1 MQRKTEEVN
10 MRIDL
15 GEDRIDIST
24 GDDILDHLLETL
36 FFYMEEKVEIEAEW
50 DLRHHLWEDMG
61 ILLGKVLKEKI
72 DEKEI
77 QRFGNAIIPM
87 DDALVLASVDIS
99 RIYLEMNLDS
109 EYGEE
114 GFDGALVREFLNGVS
129 RNLSATIHL
138 KKLSGR
144 NSHHVIEA
152 GFKAL
157 GVALSRAVE
166 RSDGLK
172 STKGVL

>member
-15 GEDRIDIST
+15 GEDRMDIST

-50 DLRHHLWEDMG
+50 DIRHHLWEDMG
-61 ILLGKVLKEKI
+61 ILLGKALKEKI

-99 RIYLEMNLDS
+99 RIYLEMDLDS
-109 EYGEE
+109 EYGEK
-114 GFDGALVREFLNGVS
+114 GFDVALVREFLNGVS

-138 KKLSGR
+138 KKLSGI

-157 GVALSRAVE
+157 GVALSRAVA